1 MTSPKQSNP
10 LSPTVTEEEIQQ
22 SEQDDFGVHYSDDG
36 HRLLRFP
43 EDAGNHLREYAVP
56 EGVTVICDNAFEGCE
71 GLRTVRLPRSLRV
84 IGNLAFDSCER
95 LERLDLP
102 EGLLAI
108 GKNVWANCE
117 RLTLIAIP
125 STVRIIGAN
134 PFYRSA
140 VKTLMVASPRFAHS
154 DGCLIDVEEKRL
166 ISVFDTPEEFITPA
180 GLEIIGEDAF
190 HELRRM
196 KRLIVS
202 EGVRELHR
210 FAVVGCPSLQSVT
223 LPPSVGYLSPSAF
236 SFCINLHDVTI
247 PRSVSP
253 DIVKP
258 LSEAIKTEA
267 GSGARVV
274 RT

>member
-1 MTSPKQSNP
+1 
-10 LSPTVTEEEIQQ
+10 
-22 SEQDDFGVHYSDDG
+22 
-36 HRLLRFP
+36 
-43 EDAGNHLREYAVP
+43 
-56 EGVTVICDNAFEGCE
+56 
-71 GLRTVRLPRSLRV
+71 
-84 IGNLAFDSCER
+84 
-95 LERLDLP
+95 
-102 EGLLAI
+102 
-108 GKNVWANCE
+108 
-117 RLTLIAIP
+117 
-125 STVRIIGAN
+125 
-134 PFYRSA
+134 
-140 VKTLMVASPRFAHS
+140 
-154 DGCLIDVEEKRL
+154 
-166 ISVFDTPEEFITPA
+166 
-180 GLEIIGEDAF
+180 
-190 HELRRM
+190 M

>member
-1 MTSPKQSNP
+1 M
-10 LSPTVTEEEIQQ
+10 
-22 SEQDDFGVHYSDDG
+22 
-36 HRLLRFP
+36 
-43 EDAGNHLREYAVP
+43 
-56 EGVTVICDNAFEGCE
+56 
-71 GLRTVRLPRSLRV
+71 
-84 IGNLAFDSCER
+84 
-95 LERLDLP
+95 
-102 EGLLAI
+102 
-108 GKNVWANCE
+108 
-117 RLTLIAIP
+117 
-125 STVRIIGAN
+125 RIIGAN

-166 ISVFDTPEEFITPA
+166 ISVFDTTEEFITPA

-236 SFCINLHDVTI
+236 SFCINLHDVTN